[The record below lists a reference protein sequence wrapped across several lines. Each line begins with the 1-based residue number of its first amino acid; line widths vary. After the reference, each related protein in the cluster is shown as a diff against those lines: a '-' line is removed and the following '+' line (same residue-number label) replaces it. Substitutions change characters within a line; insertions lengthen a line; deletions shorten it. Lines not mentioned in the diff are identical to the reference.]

1 MKLFISVPQGHCLVV
16 ERFGKPVRVAQ
27 SGLRL
32 FPLFFLD
39 SPKKVDW
46 TETVDKDGFIE
57 LKEQQLD
64 TGRRT
69 CFTKDNV
76 ELTVDGFIQWRIVDP
91 LKAIYEVDHVH
102 KALIEATLSE
112 VRAFIGQK
120 ELNFAISSRSQIS
133 EHVVSVV
140 GETAKRWGVKL
151 TGFEVQELKA
161 DDATVAA
168 MRQQLEASRKAEAIK
183 LESEGRAAAIVK
195 QAEAEKTAMA
205 LKAEGDE
212 SYLKSLSGVVG
223 YKNAAKILI
232 TIKTLESYKIVTENA
247 ANKVFMPLQ
256 TLPEI
261 LTSENVND
269 ENAPT
274 KE

>member
-133 EHVVSVV
+133 NM
-140 GETAKRWGVKL
+140 L
-151 TGFEVQELKA
+151 FL
-161 DDATVAA
+161 
-168 MRQQLEASRKAEAIK
+168 L
-183 LESEGRAAAIVK
+183 
-195 QAEAEKTAMA
+195 
-205 LKAEGDE
+205 
-212 SYLKSLSGVVG
+212 
-223 YKNAAKILI
+223 
-232 TIKTLESYKIVTENA
+232 
-247 ANKVFMPLQ
+247 
-256 TLPEI
+256 
-261 LTSENVND
+261 
-269 ENAPT
+269 
-274 KE
+274 